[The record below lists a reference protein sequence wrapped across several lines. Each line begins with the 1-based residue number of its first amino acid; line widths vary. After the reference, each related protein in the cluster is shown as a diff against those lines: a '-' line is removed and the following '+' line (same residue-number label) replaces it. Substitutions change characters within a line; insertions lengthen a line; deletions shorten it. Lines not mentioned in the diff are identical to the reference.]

1 MKEIYE
7 DDQVSEEG
15 QLIGGGRE
23 NEFFNVRH
31 YQDGLSR
38 EEPLPA

>member
-15 QLIGGGRE
+15 QLIGEGRE
-23 NEFFNVRH
+23 NEILNVRH
-31 YQDGLSR
+31 YQEGLSK
-38 EEPLPA
+38 EELLPT